1 MVYRKLEFQRILRN
15 RMVEDLTQA
24 GSGDSVSDREQFD
37 VVIIGGAFSGSAMGI
52 LVRRALPDARIAI
65 VERSEKF
72 DRKVGESTSEVAG
85 CFLTQVLHLST
96 YLSQKHIAKNGL
108 RMWFTD
114 ADNRCLGQC
123 SEIGGKLQTRL
134 PGFQL
139 DRSELDPH
147 LLQMAT
153 DAGCKVFRPAT
164 VRDLNL
170 NGVGNNTMTID
181 VKGGGRTQVTAK
193 WVVDASGKAAVVPR
207 LRGTLESM
215 EEEHPTTAVWA
226 RFRNVRDLDGRDI
239 SERFP
244 DLSKHVLSARGT
256 ATNHLMGRGWWCW
269 IIPLR
274 DGDVSAGVTFDRRLF
289 QLPEGENLT
298 QRLHQHLLSHPVGRE
313 LFSDAVAVEKD
324 TRTYSQLAY
333 RSREVAGDGW
343 FVVGDAGGFMDPMY
357 SQGLDYCAH
366 SVYATHTI
374 LIDALKG
381 ECVRERAAAYS
392 TNFAESYQQ
401 WFEAL
406 YKDKYRYMG
415 DAELMFIAFMLDLGM
430 YFLGPV
436 RLVYTDKAGEFSRLP
451 YQGPAG
457 RRVAKFMAFY
467 NRRLAAL
474 AEQRFAAGD
483 YGRHNLKKRF
493 IVKQGLAPGT
503 ALIPLLVRA
512 MFCWGRAEAHGLLSR
527 WRSPSP
533 QPANPDNLSKTSTST
548 AESPARG

>member
-1 MVYRKLEFQRILRN
+1 
-15 RMVEDLTQA
+15 MVESLIQA
-24 GSGDSVSDREQFD
+24 GSSDRVAGIDPSRQFD
-37 VVIIGGAFSGSAMGI
+37 VVIIGGAFSGAAMGI
-52 LVRRALPDARIAI
+52 LLRRALPDASIAI

-108 RMWFTD
+108 RMWFT
-114 ADNRCLGQC
+114 NPGNECMGLC
-123 SEIGGKLQTRL
+123 SEIGGRLQTRL

-139 DRSELDPH
+139 DRAELDPH
-147 LLQMAT
+147 LLKIAA
-153 DAGCKVFRPAT
+153 DAGCEIFRPAT
-164 VRDLNL
+164 VRDLELGGEGKNS
-170 NGVGNNTMTID
+170 MTLD
-181 VKGGGRTQVTAK
+181 VRDGGRFHVTAK
-193 WVVDASGKAAVVPR
+193 WVVDASGKAAVIPR

-215 EEEHPTTAVWA
+215 EDEHPTTAVWA
-226 RFRNVRDLDGRDI
+226 RFRNVGDLDGHDI
-239 SERFP
+239 STRYP
-244 DLSKHVLSARGT
+244 GLSQYVLSARGT

-274 DGDVSAGVTFDRRLF
+274 DGDVSAGVTFDRRIF
-289 QLPEGENLT
+289 QLPEGGTLT
-298 QRLHQHLLSHPVGRE
+298 ERLHQHLLSHPVGRE
-313 LFSDAVAVEKD
+313 LFADAVPVEKD

-366 SVYATHTI
+366 TVYATHMI
-374 LIDALKG
+374 LVDGLNGK
-381 ECVRERAAAYS
+381 CVKQRAMDYS

-415 DAELMFIAFMLDLGM
+415 DADLMFTAFLLDLCM
-430 YFLGPV
+430 YFVGPV
-436 RLVYTDKAGEFSRLP
+436 RLVYADTVGEFSRLP

-457 RRVAKFMAFY
+457 RRVARFMAFY

-474 AEQRFAAGD
+474 AEQRLAAGS
-483 YGRHNLKKRF
+483 YGQHNLGERF

-503 ALIPLLVRA
+503 ALVPLFLRA
-512 MFCWGRAEAHGLLSR
+512 ITCWGRAELHGLLSR
-527 WRSPSP
+527 WRSPSTAP
-533 QPANPDNLSKTSTST
+533 SPKQRPEDVSASTTAKSST
-548 AESPARG
+548 PAESPAR

>member
-1 MVYRKLEFQRILRN
+1 
-15 RMVEDLTQA
+15 MVESLIQA
-24 GSGDSVSDREQFD
+24 GSSDPVAGNDPSRQFD
-37 VVIIGGAFSGSAMGI
+37 VVIIGGAFSGAAMGI
-52 LVRRALPDARIAI
+52 LLRRALPDATIAI

-114 ADNRCLGQC
+114 AENACMGQC
-123 SEIGGKLQTRL
+123 SEIGGRLQTRL

-139 DRSELDPH
+139 DRAELDPH
-147 LLQMAT
+147 LLKMAEE
-153 DAGCKVFRPAT
+153 AGCEIFRPAT
-164 VRDLNL
+164 VRGLELGGAGRNA
-170 NGVGNNTMTID
+170 MTID
-181 VKGGGRTQVTAK
+181 VRDGGSYKVTAK
-193 WVVDASGKAAVVPR
+193 WVVDASGKAAVIPR

-226 RFRNVRDLDGRDI
+226 RFRNVRDLDGHDI
-239 SERFP
+239 CTRFP
-244 DLSKHVLSARGT
+244 DLGQHVLSARGT

-274 DGDVSAGVTFDRRLF
+274 DGDVSAGVTFDRRIF
-289 QLPEGENLT
+289 QLPEGGTLT
-298 QRLHQHLLSHPVGRE
+298 ERLHKHLLSHPVGRE
-313 LFSDAVAVEKD
+313 LFADAVPVEKD

-366 SVYATHTI
+366 TVYATHVI
-374 LIDALKG
+374 LVDALKG
-381 ECVRERAAAYS
+381 ECVKQRAIDYG

-406 YKDKYRYMG
+406 YKGKYRYMG
-415 DAELMFIAFMLDLGM
+415 DADLMFTAFLLDLCM
-430 YFLGPV
+430 YFVGPV
-436 RLVYTDKAGEFSRLP
+436 RLVYTDTVGEFSRLP

-457 RRVAKFMAFY
+457 RRVARFMAFY
-467 NRRLAAL
+467 NQRLAEL
-474 AEQRFAAGD
+474 ADQRLATGD
-483 YGRHNLKKRF
+483 YGRHNLGERF
-493 IVKQGLAPGT
+493 IVKQGLAPGA
-503 ALIPLLVRA
+503 ALVPLFLRA
-512 MFCWGRAEAHGLLSR
+512 MTCWGRAELHGLLSR
-527 WRSPSP
+527 WRSPAGA
-533 QPANPDNLSKTSTST
+533 QQAPAASTITKPPTGSA
-548 AESPARG
+548 AESPAR